1 MNLLEGY
8 IKDIHSSEG
17 ISLVIIDT
25 NEGNLSTLVFDTPE
39 NNNYL
44 KVGNKIK
51 LLFKETEVAVAKGKV
66 SNISHQNIL
75 DGVIE
80 DISLGEVVVYP
91 NITLN
96 TKSIGSVITRKSFD
110 RLDIKKG
117 DRIKAII
124 KSTEI
129 SLEKV

>member
-17 ISLVIIDT
+17 ISLVVIDT

-39 NNNYL
+39 NNDYL
-44 KVGNKIK
+44 KVGNKIR
-51 LLFKETEVAVAKGKV
+51 LLFKETEVAVAKGEV
-66 SNISHQNIL
+66 SNVSHQNIL
-75 DGVIE
+75 DGVVE
-80 DISLGEVVVYP
+80 DISLGEVVAYLK
-91 NITLN
+91 IKLKT
-96 TKSIGSVITRKSFD
+96 TSIGSVITRKSFD